1 MVEQPELPSR
11 LSEFL
16 REHFPEILGLA
27 LAADYVSDRLSDLRP
42 EEYRVIAQAATK
54 RQHEFATGRYVA
66 RTAMASLEIGACAV
80 GRDESRRPIWPEGCL
95 GSISHSGSLA
105 IAAVARSE
113 VLRGVGIDLEEVD
126 RVVSQLHRKLFTP
139 WELAA
144 YAQGDAR
151 WSGLL
156 FSAKEAAYKAINPI
170 VGEFIGFQE
179 VEVDVDWPNSQFA
192 TRYVGEHAPNKLL
205 DVGSGH
211 FGFIEEHVVTLFLI
225 P

>member
-1 MVEQPELPSR
+1 MTTTSDSLQRFLDGSFPAVEG
-11 LSEFL
+11 LSL
-16 REHFPEILGLA
+16 AGAPVADHLG
-27 LAADYVSDRLSDLRP
+27 DLYP
-42 EEYRVIAQAATK
+42 EEHAAIAQAVIK
-54 RQHEFATGRYVA
+54 RQHEFATGRHLA
-66 RTAMASLEIGACAV
+66 RTAMASLKIGACAV
-80 GRDESRRPIWPEGCL
+80 GRDKSRRPIWPDICL

-113 VLRGVGIDLEEVD
+113 VLRGVGIDLEEGD

-139 WELAA
+139 WELAT
-144 YAQGDAR
+144 YGQGDPR

-179 VEVDVDWPNSQFA
+179 VEVDIDWPNSQFRV
-192 TRYVGEHAPNKLL
+192 RYVGEHAPNKLL